1 MIKKKLVIVA
11 THPIQYHMPWF
22 RELSKHDDIELTV
35 LFGMLPN
42 AKQQS
47 TGFGKEFSWD
57 IPLTEGYQ
65 WQQLDNKSKKPN
77 LSGFAGV
84 DCPGIHDAIKRFSPD
99 AIIITGWHSKLL
111 FQASFAAFRL
121 NLKTIMRGE
130 SNAKK
135 PRPWYVKL
143 AHRAL
148 LSRFDAFLAIGKSN
162 RQFFIG
168 NGVNRTKILNAPYFI
183 ENKRFLEGIAAVDE
197 GLQSIK
203 LPSDN
208 FCFVYAGKLIEK
220 KNVQEL
226 LSAFALVQKKYKD
239 CQMMIIGD
247 GELRQ
252 QLEAFVKQHKLAV
265 TFCGFVNQR
274 SLPNT
279 YALGDC
285 FLLGSDYDETW
296 GLVVNEAMVCGL
308 PAIVSNRAGSSD
320 DLIIEGETGF
330 VYQYGKPQA
339 LASKMIHMLE
349 NQQDCKRMGEKAQQ
363 HVLENYSVTHSV
375 NATIEALSLLQNS

>member
-1 MIKKKLVIVA
+1 
-11 THPIQYHMPWF
+11 MPWF
-22 RELSKHDDIELTV
+22 RELSKQQSIELTV

-42 AKQQS
+42 AQQQS
-47 TGFGKEFSWD
+47 TGFGKKFSWD
-57 IPLTEGYQ
+57 IPLTDGYQ
-65 WQQLDNKSKKPN
+65 WLQLDNKSDNPN

-84 DCPGIHDAIKRFSPD
+84 DCPGIYQSIKQLSPD

-111 FQASFAAFRL
+111 FQASWAAFRL

-135 PRPWYVKL
+135 PRPWYVSL

-162 RQFFIG
+162 RRFFLN
-168 NGVNRTKILNAPYFI
+168 NGVKQEKIFNAPYFI
-183 ENKRFLEGIAAVDE
+183 ENQRFLEGIANVDK

-203 LPSDN
+203 LPSND

-226 LSAFALVQKKYKD
+226 LHAFALVKKQHKNS
-239 CQMMIIGD
+239 QMMIIGD
-247 GELRQ
+247 GELRPE
-252 QLEAFVKQHKLAV
+252 LEEYVNHHKLSV
-265 TFCGFVNQR
+265 TFCGFVNQK

-296 GLVVNEAMVCGL
+296 GLVVNEAMICGL

-330 VYQYGKPQA
+330 VYQYGKPQD
-339 LASKMIHMLE
+339 LAQKMTYMLE
-349 NQQDCKRMGEKAQQ
+349 NPHACKVMGKNAQQ
-363 HVLENYSVTHSV
+363 HVLKHYDVKHSV
-375 NATIEALSLLQNS
+375 NATIEVLSFLQQS